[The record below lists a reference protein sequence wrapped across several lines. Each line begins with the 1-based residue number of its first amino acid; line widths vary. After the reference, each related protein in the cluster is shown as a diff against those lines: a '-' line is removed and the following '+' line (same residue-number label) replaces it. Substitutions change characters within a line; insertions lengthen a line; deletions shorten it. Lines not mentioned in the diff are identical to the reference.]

1 MDGHLI
7 LYPMSVSADGEIGD
21 LEDVDCF
28 PDTAA
33 KIKGCTS
40 AMLPMKL
47 TT

>member
-7 LYPMSVSADGEIGD
+7 LYPMSVGADGEIVD
-21 LEDVDCF
+21 LEGADCF

-33 KIKGCTS
+33 KIEGITS